1 MNETFLYGIGA
12 LLICF
17 TAGTFFLSRIQTDVY
32 PEDYE
37 FKLDPFWY
45 VFGLLFISG
54 LLIFHFL
61 PVYYDTVKDYGYTD
75 FTVPFAL
82 AALLYFSYLL
92 DVSWL
97 TWAITAG
104 ASLLICFMQPDYFR
118 LFP

>member
-1 MNETFLYGIGA
+1 MNEAFLYGIGA

-45 VFGLLFISG
+45 VFGLLFVSG

-82 AALLYFSYLL
+82 AALLYFFNWRAVCCLH
-92 DVSWL
+92 WEFPQ
-97 TWAITAG
+97 G
-104 ASLLICFMQPDYFR
+104 
-118 LFP
+118 LF